1 MAGRELTVKGKV
13 KASTI
18 LEVLIS
24 MIIILIVFSI
34 GTAIMGNVSRLSLSA
49 QKVKAQSILE
59 EKLIYIEKSKTN
71 LDETVTIGGFQ
82 VEQEIKPYG
91 NNSNLSVAHLIA
103 WDNNH
108 IKIAEL
114 QKVILTN
121 E

>member
-1 MAGRELTVKGKV
+1 MVGRELTVKGKV

-34 GTAIMGNVSRLSLSA
+34 GMMIFGNVGRLSLSA
-49 QKVKAQSILE
+49 QKVKAESVLE
-59 EKLIYIEKSKTN
+59 ERLLNAEQSKIN
-71 LDETVTIGGFQ
+71 LDETVTVGDFQ
-82 VEQEIKPYG
+82 VEQEIKLY
-91 NNSNLSVAHLIA
+91 NNDSHLSTMHLIA

>member
-1 MAGRELTVKGKV
+1 MAGRKLTVKGKV
-13 KASTI
+13 RASTL

-24 MIIILIVFSI
+24 MIIILIVFII
-34 GTAIMGNVSRLSLSA
+34 GMMIFGNVSRLSLSA
-49 QKVKAQSILE
+49 QKIKAESVLE
-59 EKLIYIEKSKTN
+59 EKLLNVEQSKIN
-71 LDETVTIGGFQ
+71 IDETVTVGDLQI
-82 VEQEIKPYG
+82 EQEIKLYS
-91 NNSNLSVAHLIA
+91 NNSHLSVVHLIA